1 MSAFKPHLM
10 SHHLCPYVQRAII
23 ALEEKGVE
31 YDRTYI
37 DLANKPDWFLAISPT
52 GKVPVMKVDG
62 EVLFESSVIAEF
74 IDEVTPGSLH
84 PSDPLQK
91 ARQRAWMEF
100 GSSILADIGGF
111 YSAPDAES
119 FEAKRATIAGKFG
132 RLEGEVRGPF
142 FGGERFGLVD
152 AVYGP
157 VFRYVDTFDRIR
169 DFGFLAG
176 LPKVQAW
183 RKGLSARPSVKAAV
197 PEDYAAR
204 LVAFIDA
211 RNTYLSG
218 LVREAGLKAA

>member
-23 ALEEKGVE
+23 ALEEKGVD

-37 DLANKPDWFLAISPT
+37 DLADKPDWFRAISPT

-62 EVLFESSVIAEF
+62 EVLFESSVIAEYV
-74 IDEVTPGSLH
+74 DEVTPGSLH
-84 PSDPLQK
+84 PVDPLQK
-91 ARQRAWMEF
+91 ARNRAWMEF
-100 GSSILADIGGF
+100 GSGILGDIWGF
-111 YSAPDAES
+111 YTAPDVEA
-119 FEAKRATIAGKFG
+119 FETKRAAIAEKFS
-132 RLEGEVRGPF
+132 RLEAEVKGPF

-157 VFRYVDTFDRIR
+157 VFRYLDTFDRIR

-183 RKGLSARPSVKAAV
+183 RKALAARPSVRAAV
-197 PEDYAAR
+197 PEDYADR
-204 LVAFIDA
+204 LVAFIAA
-211 RNTYLSG
+211 RGSYLSG
-218 LVREAGLKAA
+218 LIREAGSKAA